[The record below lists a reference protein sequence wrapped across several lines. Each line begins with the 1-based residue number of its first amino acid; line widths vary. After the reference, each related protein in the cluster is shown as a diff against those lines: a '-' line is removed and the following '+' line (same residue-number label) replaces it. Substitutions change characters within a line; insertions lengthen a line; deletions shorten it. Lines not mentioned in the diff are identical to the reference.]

1 MAIYVLQI
9 KMVSRSTGRSA
20 PAAAAYRSGTSITN
34 ERTEIEYSYVRKSG
48 VESAEIFLPKD
59 APEWA
64 ADRSELWNAVERI
77 ETRKNSQVAR
87 EFIVALPAE
96 LSPSERKR
104 LVHDFVKE
112 LVERH
117 GVAADVTIHAPGR
130 GGDIRNHHAHIL
142 LTTRRLGK
150 DGFTEKT
157 REFQRGV
164 GSELVTYW
172 RQRWQDLQN
181 ERLAEN
187 GSDARVDCRTN
198 AAQGKGEP
206 DIHYGHEVIGL
217 ERRTGEKSQVRLAH
231 EAEVAERKQAD
242 QVLDNEIAVERD
254 GVLQLKAM
262 LEAAEQERVD
272 QERLALSGSSGD
284 AEVLQWWADRVDERA
299 VEIKNNED
307 LVDSKPDDDDRQ
319 GLAVEVQAG
328 ADDAAVKKAE
338 ASLTADCPEL
348 AARVVQAQD
357 RQRVREHQKKNLER
371 RERVKKIKE
380 RDRLLASGP
389 EGDAE
394 VITWATERERAEV
407 AERMVKAR
415 TAREPVDKALSENG
429 RRQQDH
435 QREKPEQPRGW
446 FAIFK
451 QRRYKRE
458 LAGWEAERSEL
469 GAKGQALE
477 KKRDKLLRVER
488 NVGGYTVRQVR
499 EDLTEDDL
507 LMSDRLKK
515 AKKRETKR
523 EKLEKLAREAPKID
537 AQERKAAP
545 GVAAEKQAAE
555 KPTESAAAKTVR
567 EFNQERD
574 QRMSKRVQDYRNAD
588 MVIAAKLKKAEAN
601 LKVDNAAAPERRM
614 IDFGFKA
621 RHGEWHDNNQA
632 LKKQVGELRS
642 EHDRLENM
650 GQNYQAMTT
659 IEVITEMRKENPAR
673 WKDVQ
678 AAREVVDVEER
689 EKIRERIAERNLGQ
703 GHDQGHDQ
711 GIGD

>member
-1 MAIYVLQI
+1 
-9 KMVSRSTGRSA
+9 
-20 PAAAAYRSGTSITN
+20 
-34 ERTEIEYSYVRKSG
+34 
-48 VESAEIFLPKD
+48 
-59 APEWA
+59 
-64 ADRSELWNAVERI
+64 
-77 ETRKNSQVAR
+77 
-87 EFIVALPAE
+87 
-96 LSPSERKR
+96 
-104 LVHDFVKE
+104 
-112 LVERH
+112 
-117 GVAADVTIHAPGR
+117 
-130 GGDIRNHHAHIL
+130 
-142 LTTRRLGK
+142 
-150 DGFTEKT
+150 
-157 REFQRGV
+157 
-164 GSELVTYW
+164 
-172 RQRWQDLQN
+172 
-181 ERLAEN
+181 
-187 GSDARVDCRTN
+187 
-198 AAQGKGEP
+198 
-206 DIHYGHEVIGL
+206 
-217 ERRTGEKSQVRLAH
+217 
-231 EAEVAERKQAD
+231 
-242 QVLDNEIAVERD
+242 
-254 GVLQLKAM
+254 
-262 LEAAEQERVD
+262 
-272 QERLALSGSSGD
+272 
-284 AEVLQWWADRVDERA
+284 
-299 VEIKNNED
+299 
-307 LVDSKPDDDDRQ
+307 
-319 GLAVEVQAG
+319 
-328 ADDAAVKKAE
+328 
-338 ASLTADCPEL
+338 
-348 AARVVQAQD
+348 
-357 RQRVREHQKKNLER
+357 
-371 RERVKKIKE
+371 
-380 RDRLLASGP
+380 
-389 EGDAE
+389 
-394 VITWATERERAEV
+394 
-407 AERMVKAR
+407 MVKAR
-415 TAREPVDKALSENG
+415 TAREPVDKALAENA
-429 RRQQDH
+429 RRLTAKDH

-588 MVIAAKLKKAEAN
+588 MVIVAKLKKAEAN